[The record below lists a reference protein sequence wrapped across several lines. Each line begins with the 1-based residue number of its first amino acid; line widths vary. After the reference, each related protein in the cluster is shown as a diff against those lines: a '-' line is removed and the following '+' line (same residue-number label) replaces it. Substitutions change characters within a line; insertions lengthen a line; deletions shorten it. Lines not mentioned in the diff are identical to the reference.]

1 MVSFLLY
8 VLKQSAS
15 FVREQGS
22 LALKEVS
29 FYGWKSFMNWRVRSM
44 LPNDIFRNSIN
55 GQSLKTL
62 LSQMGSK
69 KVQSSAWRKK
79 HGIFPPCG
87 TAEASQYKT
96 ILERL

>member
-29 FYGWKSFMNWRVRSM
+29 FYGWK
-44 LPNDIFRNSIN
+44 
-55 GQSLKTL
+55 
-62 LSQMGSK
+62 
-69 KVQSSAWRKK
+69 
-79 HGIFPPCG
+79 
-87 TAEASQYKT
+87 
-96 ILERL
+96 